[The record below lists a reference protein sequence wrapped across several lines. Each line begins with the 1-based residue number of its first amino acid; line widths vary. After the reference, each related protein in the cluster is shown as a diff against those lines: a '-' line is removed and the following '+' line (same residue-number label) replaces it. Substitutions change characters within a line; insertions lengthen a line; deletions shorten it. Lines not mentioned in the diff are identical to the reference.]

1 MGIINL
7 DWSLIDKRSLIHD
20 LVKVFIFNFSAHLL
34 SVMYFKEEF
43 LSHKFLFI
51 LFAIEFGF
59 ALFYILF
66 EPVIVQNVDP
76 RRILL

>member
-7 DWSLIDKRSLIHD
+7 DWSLVDKRSLIHD
-20 LVKVFIFNFSAHLL
+20 LVKVFIFNFCAHLL

-51 LFAIEFGF
+51 LFAIELGF
-59 ALFYILF
+59 SLFYILF
-66 EPVIVQNVDP
+66 EPVIVKNIDP
-76 RRILL
+76 RKTLL

>member
-7 DWSLIDKRSLIHD
+7 DWSLVDKRSLIHD
-20 LVKVFIFNFSAHLL
+20 LVKVFIFNFCAHLL

-51 LFAIEFGF
+51 LFAIELGF

-66 EPVIVQNVDP
+66 EPVIVKNIDP
-76 RRILL
+76 RKTLL